1 MMANLHVGVGWGR
14 GRGCTHDLWC
24 VLVAAESTFFHFWQV
39 LGKEDIAALKSRLLR
54 IKKHVDEIPA
64 TASSA
69 APSSPSLV
77 PDSSSSAAPETI
89 ISASAEAKTLQL
101 SVARAK
107 ELAAKAQKRKEAKAA
122 AQHEL
127 AESRA
132 QDR

>member
-14 GRGCTHDLWC
+14 GRGCTHGLWC
-24 VLVAAESTFFHFWQV
+24 DLVAAESTFFHFWQV

-69 APSSPSLV
+69 TPSSSPSLV

-107 ELAAKAQKRKEAKAA
+107 ELAAKAQKRKEAA

-127 AESRA
+127 TESRA